1 MKSPE
6 MSVLQ
11 SFLPGIAT
19 EQVLILADWDNIF
32 LCLYNMF
39 RAEMRLEYRIKKM
52 MEWIKSEIGEIFG
65 GYGFMF
71 APEHLSV
78 LHQQLCVENNFR
90 LIICPKRQI
99 RNELGEI
106 VTEDTVDET
115 IIWFGRIMLCHP
127 DIKFICLVS
136 GDDDYVPLM
145 QEVGKYG
152 TKRALVAPTIDSL
165 SRSKKLIRLAD
176 KHPKTLQKMIL
187 RMDTV

>member
-11 SFLPGIAT
+11 SFLPEIAT
-19 EQVLILADWDNIF
+19 QVLILADWDNIF
-32 LCLYNMF
+32 LCLYNVF

-52 MEWIKSEIGEIFG
+52 MEWIKSDIGEIFG

-78 LHQQLCVENNFR
+78 LHQQLCVENKFK
-90 LIICPKRQI
+90 LITCPKRQS

-106 VTEDTVDET
+106 ATEDTVDET
-115 IIWFGRIMLCHP
+115 IIWFGRIMLYHP
-127 DIKFICLVS
+127 HIKFICLVS

-145 QEVGKYG
+145 QEAEKYG
-152 TKRALVAPTIDSL
+152 IKRVLVAPTIDSL
-165 SRSKKLIRLAD
+165 SRSKNLIRLAD